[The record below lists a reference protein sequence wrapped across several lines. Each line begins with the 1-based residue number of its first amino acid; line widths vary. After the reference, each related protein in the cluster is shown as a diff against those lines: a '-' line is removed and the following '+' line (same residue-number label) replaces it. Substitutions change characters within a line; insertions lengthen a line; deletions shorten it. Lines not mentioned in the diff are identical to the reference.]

1 MIYMFHL
8 ERRDRIDI
16 ILNDG
21 NLYIYEDKDTR
32 FECVWE
38 EFKNETLKQNSR
50 DASTMLGQ
58 ISKQSCMILHDLFML
73 QIEERLSSLL
83 CPSSYW
89 HINSNELFF

>member
-1 MIYMFHL
+1 MMGISIFMKIKIQDLIVF
-8 ERRDRIDI
+8 
-16 ILNDG
+16 G
-21 NLYIYEDKDTR
+21 KNL
-32 FECVWE
+32 W
-38 EFKNETLKQNSR
+38 NETLKQNSR

-58 ISKQSCMILHDLFML
+58 FSKQSCMILHDLFML